1 MPTWFL
7 RRYPEVRERL
17 SHNARALV
25 TPLDWFFT
33 LRALVT
39 YPEGVSRECVCVCA
53 VCVLVRLVLP
63 LTAVMLRLHPLTHTL
78 SAMSAEPPEAPL
90 TEAQLARGQSLVSVK
105 VGYDR
110 TCAEAG
116 IVTCRCMSGRNGY
129 QPLRVT
135 GAMHAWVKDLVGPAL
150 NRVLGQCDCVVV
162 CVCVCVCVC

>member
-1 MPTWFL
+1 M
-7 RRYPEVRERL
+7 RL
-17 SHNARALV
+17 TTVMWRSH
-25 TPLDWFFT
+25 
-33 LRALVT
+33 
-39 YPEGVSRECVCVCA
+39 
-53 VCVLVRLVLP
+53 
-63 LTAVMLRLHPLTHTL
+63 LHPLTHTL
-78 SAMSAEPPEAPL
+78 SAMSTEPPEPPL

-150 NRVLGQCDCVVV
+150 NRVLGQCG
-162 CVCVCVCVC
+162 CVCVCVGCGSMYCEQHSRIF